1 MNTSKEQY
9 TFSKFASN
17 SFYRNQNA
25 ELIDLLDIGDKQKIV
40 DLACGTG
47 GVTRLLFE
55 RLKNARDAVVIGIDH
70 SSIAIKQAI
79 DDFKDVKSSA
89 VQFVQGGIEH
99 LSTAVK
105 DKVDTVVLC
114 NAIHYIPDKDTLL
127 TDINKALYPGG
138 KFAFNTTFF
147 EGAHLPETLKF
158 YRVWMLKAMRH
169 LKSEYGLSV
178 DRSGKV
184 ESRKQLTPD
193 DYKNL
198 LDKNGFEISIQEIK
212 PVEFTKEGF
221 LDISKFD
228 DFIQGTLPGVPLD
241 KASNSLQAGVHQA
254 FEELNLKYV
263 LRNWLDVVAIRK

>member
-1 MNTSKEQY
+1 MNTANEHY
-9 TFSKFASN
+9 TFAKFASN

-25 ELIDLLDIGDKQKIV
+25 QLIDLLDIGDKQKIV

-47 GVTRLLFE
+47 AVTRLLSD
-55 RLKNARDAVVIGIDH
+55 RLKNAKDAAVIGIDH
-70 SSIAIKQAI
+70 SAIAIKQAI
-79 DDFKDVKSSA
+79 EDFKDVKSSA

-99 LSTAVK
+99 LSTALK

-114 NAIHYIPDKDTLL
+114 NAIHYIPDKNTLL
-127 TDINKALYPGG
+127 FDINNALHPGG

-169 LKSEYGLSV
+169 LKSEYGLSIN
-178 DRSGKV
+178 RASKV

-198 LDKNGFEISIQEIK
+198 LDKNGFQISIQEIK
-212 PVEFTKEGF
+212 TVEFTREGF

-228 DFIQGTLPGVPLD
+228 DFIQGTLPGVPLE
-241 KASNSLQAGVHQA
+241 KASKSLQAGVHQA
-254 FEELNLKYV
+254 FDELKLTYV
-263 LRNWLDVVAIRK
+263 LRNWLDIIAIRK

>member
-1 MNTSKEQY
+1 MNTNHEQY
-9 TFSKFASN
+9 GFAQFASN
-17 SFYRNQNA
+17 SFYRNLNA
-25 ELIDLLDIGDKQKIV
+25 ELIDLLDIGDKQRIV

-47 GVTRLLFE
+47 SVTRLLFD

-70 SSIAIKQAI
+70 SAVAIKQAI
-79 DDFKDVKSSA
+79 EDFKDVKSSA
-89 VQFVQGGIEH
+89 VQFAQGGIEH

-105 DKVDTVVLC
+105 DRVDTVVLC

-127 TDINKALYPGG
+127 TDINKALHPGG

-169 LKSEYGLSV
+169 LKSQYGLSV
-178 DRSGKV
+178 NRSGKV
-184 ESRKQLTPD
+184 EARKQLTPD

-198 LDKNGFEISIQEIK
+198 LDKNGFRISIQEIK
-212 PVEFTKEGF
+212 TVKFTKEGF

-228 DFIQGTLPGVPLD
+228 DFIQGTFPGVPLD
-241 KASNSLQAGVHQA
+241 EASKSLQLRYEDK
-254 FEELNLKYV
+254 FE
-263 LRNWLDVVAIRK
+263 